1 MLSTAD
7 RRSQGTVDT
16 LPSPPCLVIV
26 VVGNE
31 EGMTR
36 DRSRISNPRREVR
49 WKTQSHIFCEVALLG
64 LPVCGSIDDERRS
77 AIWVLASAAGGA
89 GLLLFPVEA
98 DLDEDRTSCDS
109 LRPEKVDT
117 KTDEPVGL

>member
-1 MLSTAD
+1 M
-7 RRSQGTVDT
+7 DT
-16 LPSPPCLVIV
+16 PPCLVIV

-31 EGMTR
+31 DGITR
-36 DRSRISNPRREVR
+36 ERSRISNPRREAR
-49 WKTQSHIFCEVALLG
+49 WKTQSHMFCEAALLG
-64 LPVCGSIDDERRS
+64 LPVWESIDDEWRR

-89 GLLLFPVEA
+89 GLLLVEA

-109 LRPEKVDT
+109 LRPENVET

>member
-7 RRSQGTVDT
+7 RRSQGAVDT
-16 LPSPPCLVIV
+16 PPCLVIA

-31 EGMTR
+31 DGITR
-36 DRSRISNPRREVR
+36 DRSRISNPRREAR
-49 WKTQSHIFCEVALLG
+49 WKTQSHIFCEAALLG
-64 LPVCGSIDDERRS
+64 FPVCESIDDERRR
-77 AIWVLASAAGGA
+77 AIGVLASAAGGA

-98 DLDEDRTSCDS
+98 DLVEDRTSCDS
-109 LRPEKVDT
+109 LRPENVDT